1 MFANGLEDGAVVIDA
16 RRFERI
22 AIARGFP
29 ALIDLSG

>member
-22 AIARGFP
+22 AIARFP